1 VLTAPMPTSKIPSF
15 PVGSA
20 IFGGFFTTGNYIM
33 GYRPHRARH
42 LRTGRP
48 ISLSPSMKLFK
59 KSETLDLPVA
69 MSGVKLGDRLLVIGC
84 SDPSLIARL
93 ALKVGLTGRACA
105 VDESPARV
113 AEAARLVERD
123 GALIEAAEA
132 KGLSVPYESEAF
144 DLVVLRDSARPAT
157 DVRSRAACEALRV
170 LRPGGRCLIVDGS
183 TRSGLLW
190 RSSPGHAGNA
200 SEAAVNA
207 LTAAGFAAVRA
218 LAERE
223 GLTFVEGVKK
233 NV

>member
-1 VLTAPMPTSKIPSF
+1 
-15 PVGSA
+15 
-20 IFGGFFTTGNYIM
+20 
-33 GYRPHRARH
+33 
-42 LRTGRP
+42 
-48 ISLSPSMKLFK
+48 MKLFK

-69 MSGVKLGDRLLVIGC
+69 MSGVKLGNRLLVIGC

-105 VDESPARV
+105 VDESSARV

-144 DLVVLRDSARPAT
+144 DLVVLRDSAPPAA
-157 DVRSRAACEALRV
+157 DVRSRAAREALRV
-170 LRPGGRCLIVDGS
+170 LRPGGRCLVVDGS
-183 TRSGLLW
+183 TRGGLLW
-190 RSSPGHAGNA
+190 RSSPGHAGTA
-200 SEAAVNA
+200 SAAAVNA